1 MAGAII
7 ALRPA
12 TSLSSVLC
20 LATRININASTPAYG
35 LGSLPNPAAPA
46 LHTHWCVVVWCVVS
60 AFWAFHA
67 TRFARIFAATRLL
80 GLGMTRRCRCRV
92 QL

>member
-46 LHTHWCVVVWCVVS
+46 LHTHWCVLLCGAWS
-60 AFWAFHA
+60 AHFGLFTQHALLAFS
-67 TRFARIFAATRLL
+67 LL
-80 GLGMTRRCRCRV
+80 LAC
-92 QL
+92 